1 MLGLVVAMIIPDF
14 FLFILAGLFIFSLLV
29 AVLYHEE
36 NKLSVLVGLFCIG
49 VGILT
54 YTTVFRSRTET
65 VQPLYNQKATV
76 TAKVTQRYLNA
87 KGKFVYTFVTQKII
101 PTDTVISECP
111 QQLKIEMTTKTD
123 FYAEQDEIIRFDVQ
137 FSESNPRA
145 YNTFHHYSEGV
156 YLYASAVSQ
165 MPEILG
171 NVNNDNFFRCLR
183 SKIRLRLERVFNRR
197 HSALLYAFLIGD
209 KSELDESIKEN
220 FRTAGLSHII
230 AVSGLHLSIIAG
242 FLFMVLSKITRTR
255 KVSAVC
261 TIAFIVFYVFLTDC
275 PYSVIRSAIMNIF
288 ALTTYLNYRKT
299 QSVNS
304 LGIAGMGITVFNPL
318 AVGNLGFL
326 MSFSATLGIILLE
339 RTVSYFV
346 RKIFFR
352 LFPIRLVHNER
363 FQRIVRKTMRYI
375 SECIGVSVSAVI
387 GTLPVFIFIL
397 KKFSVYFLLANLI
410 VTTIAPIVIILG
422 FAFLILSCIVQA
434 HLLRTMI
441 ILAEQMLCKF
451 ILNTAETISTLPY
464 SVISLDSEYIDKA
477 FCVVWIVIVV
487 LFIKENFRIRQKGK
501 CTALCTGICLIICS
515 FGYFIEKQTL
525 HFYLTGNDKGIILV
539 EKTFDTANILFCGG
553 DNYHYQWLDHMIFD
567 KDIQSLC
574 LFGDNAYYSKY
585 ARQLTEK
592 YTVQNIFTYAEESY
606 GYISQEKINIP
617 QNGAVRYPEY
627 TVYSF
632 TIHKKNWCYV
642 DTGNGQNILIAPN
655 KADGNDIPEEYQ
667 NIYIAILPQ
676 NCTHTENITAENI
689 LVCKSG
695 ETFIIKKSFD
705 GEMTVWQN

>member
-54 YTTVFRSRTET
+54 YTTVFHSRTET

-171 NVNNDNFFRCLR
+171 KVNNDNFFRRLR
-183 SKIRLRLERVFNRR
+183 SSIRLRLESVFSRR

-209 KSELDESIKEN
+209 KSELDEGIKEN
-220 FRTAGLSHII
+220 FRTAGISHII

-242 FLFMVLSKITRTR
+242 FLFTVLSKIIRTR
-255 KVSAVC
+255 KLSAVC
-261 TIAFIVFYVFLTDC
+261 TAVFIVFYVFLTDC

-288 ALTTYLNYRKT
+288 ALSTYLNYRKT
-299 QSVNS
+299 QSLNS
-304 LGIAGMGITVFNPL
+304 LGIAGMGITVFHPL

-339 RTVSYFV
+339 RTVSRFV
-346 RKIFFR
+346 RKVFFR
-352 LFPIRLVHNER
+352 LFPIRLLHSER
-363 FQRIVRKTMRYI
+363 VQRIIRKTMRHI
-375 SECIGVSVSAVI
+375 SECIGVSVSAVM
-387 GTLPVFIFIL
+387 GTLPVLIFVG
-397 KKFSVYFLLANLI
+397 KKFSIYFIISNLI
-410 VTTIAPIVIILG
+410 VTTIAPLILIFG
-422 FAFLILSCIVQA
+422 FVFLILSCIVQA
-434 HLLRTMI
+434 YLLRAVVVFI
-441 ILAEQMLCKF
+441 EQILCQSV
-451 ILNTAETISTLPY
+451 IHTAEKISAMPY
-464 SVISLDSEYIDKA
+464 SVIGLDSDYVSTA
-477 FCVVWIVIVV
+477 FFIVIMVV
-487 LFIKENFRIRQKGK
+487 AVVFIKENFRIRQKGK
-501 CTALCTGICLIICS
+501 CTVLCTGICLIICS
-515 FGYFIEKQTL
+515 LGYFIEKQTL

-553 DNYHYQWLDHMIFD
+553 DNYHYQWLDHMI
-567 KDIQSLC
+567 
-574 LFGDNAYYSKY
+574 
-585 ARQLTEK
+585 LT
-592 YTVQNIFTYAEESY
+592 
-606 GYISQEKINIP
+606 KICNP
-617 QNGAVRYPEY
+617 CVCWVTTP
-627 TVYSF
+627 
-632 TIHKKNWCYV
+632 
-642 DTGNGQNILIAPN
+642 
-655 KADGNDIPEEYQ
+655 
-667 NIYIAILPQ
+667 
-676 NCTHTENITAENI
+676 ITANMP
-689 LVCKSG
+689 
-695 ETFIIKKSFD
+695 D
-705 GEMTVWQN
+705 N